1 MNREKKMKTGNSRV
15 VIMGASSGIGAA
27 TAIAFAKQGCQLV
40 LGARGEEGLADIA
53 QRCREAGASV
63 DTAVV
68 DVTDAAA
75 VARFARRAQQFLGEI
90 DLWFSNVGIGV
101 VGKFP
106 DVPIAA
112 HQRVVQANLIGHMND
127 AHAVLPIFLGQGHGI
142 WVNMISI
149 GGFIATPY
157 AAAYTASKFAL
168 RGFSQAL
175 RAELHDHPHI
185 HVCDVYRT
193 FVDTPAIMHH
203 AGNYTGAKL
212 SQPPGS
218 MAPERVA
225 AAVLKLARRPR
236 ATTVLGAPASV
247 LKLGQFAAPVTG
259 PIMDRLLDRWS
270 KRAARARATSGTIY
284 EPRGQASGIR
294 SGTVRPAG
302 LVGQHK
308 TVLALGATVAA
319 AALGVRLLRR
329 RT

>member
-1 MNREKKMKTGNSRV
+1 MKTGNSRV

-27 TAIAFAKQGCQLV
+27 TAIAFAKQGGQLV
-40 LGARGEEGLADIA
+40 LGARGEEGLADTA
-53 QRCREAGASV
+53 RRCREAGAKV

-127 AHAVLPIFLGQGHGI
+127 AHAVLPIFLSQGHGI

-149 GGFIATPY
+149 GGFIASPW

-185 HVCDVYRT
+185 HVCDVYPT
-193 FVDTPAIMHH
+193 FVDTPAILHH
-203 AGNYTGAKL
+203 AGNYTGAQL

-218 MAPERVA
+218 MTPERVA
-225 AAVLKLARRPR
+225 AAVVRLARRPR
-236 ATTVLGAPASV
+236 ATTTVGAPASL
-247 LKLGQFAAPVTG
+247 LKLGQFATPITG
-259 PIMDRLLDRWS
+259 PIMDRLLDRWA
-270 KRAARARATSGTIY
+270 KRAPRARATSGTIY
-284 EPRGQASGIR
+284 EPPGKVSGIR
-294 SGTVRPAG
+294 SGTVRPSG
-302 LVGQHK
+302 RHK
-308 TVLALGATVAA
+308 TVLALGATLAA
-319 AALGVRLLRR
+319 AALGVQLLRR